1 MATLSTA
8 TTNFDSTV
16 VALVSRRLEA
26 ALRARYPHAMPS
38 NYVQGEVM
46 ADGFNSLTYVAYA
59 DLAAATTALTEGTA
73 PTAQTLA
80 ISVDQA
86 TATQVGGVVEIT
98 DLAVVQSPHR
108 LITVAADKVADQ
120 AAKTVDILVREI
132 LAAGASVQYSS
143 GAARSAL
150 ATSDVITGALV
161 KKMVA
166 LLKKEDVPS
175 FGDGF
180 YRAVLSPD
188 SEYDI
193 QTDTT
198 NGGWMDANK
207 YTDAMPLLTGET
219 GRYGGVRF
227 QISSTAKVFATA
239 GASSANIHSAFFFG
253 PDSYVLGDMQS
264 LRTYFVSPGGD
275 HSDPL
280 AQKALIGWKIAF
292 GCMLLDAN
300 GARYVR
306 LEHGTTLDSGQ

>member
-1 MATLSTA
+1 MPG
-8 TTNFDSTV
+8 NFV
-16 VALVSRRLEA
+16 
-26 ALRARYPHAMPS
+26 
-38 NYVQGEVM
+38 NGEVM

-59 DLAAATTALTEGTA
+59 DLSAQTTALTEGTA
-73 PTAQTLA
+73 PVAQTLA
-80 ISVDQA
+80 IAVDQA

-150 ATSDVITGALV
+150 AASDVITGALV

-193 QTDTT
+193 QTDTA

-239 GASSANIHSAFFFG
+239 GASSANVHSAFFFG

-275 HSDPL
+275 HTDPL

>member
-26 ALRARYPHAMPS
+26 ALRARYPHAMPG
-38 NYVQGEVM
+38 NFVNGEVM

-59 DLAAATTALTEGTA
+59 DLSAQTTALTEGTA
-73 PTAQTLA
+73 PVAQTLA
-80 ISVDQA
+80 IAVDQA

-150 ATSDVITGALV
+150 AASDVITGALV

-193 QTDTT
+193 QTDTA

-239 GASSANIHSAFFFG
+239 GASSANVHSAFFFG

-275 HSDPL
+275 HTDPL